1 MSEETKEKEAKSKGK
16 SVCLQHIGKIR
27 QFYVLAERVPKIY
40 RGVAKMQNPRFE
52 KTVVLN
58 PGCVFEATPDLAE
71 WLLKKRDFQKYGVK

>member
-1 MSEETKEKEAKSKGK
+1 MSETKTEVKQKV
-16 SVCLQHIGKIR
+16 VCLQHVGKIR

-40 RGVAKMQNPRFE
+40 RGVSKMGNPRFD

-58 PGCVFEATPDLAE
+58 PGCVFDATPDLAE